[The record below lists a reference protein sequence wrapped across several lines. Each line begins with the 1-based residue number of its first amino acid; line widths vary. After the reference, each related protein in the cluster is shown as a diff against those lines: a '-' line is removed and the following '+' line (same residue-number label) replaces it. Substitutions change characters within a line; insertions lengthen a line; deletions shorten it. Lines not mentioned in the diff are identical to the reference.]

1 MSIKGID
8 AQIMITRLPDNV
20 RDMSASQKRA
30 EVAQEYLAAQGKV
43 RDAHDQSRVAK
54 AQESEMERTRTD
66 ADKESSGGN
75 GGSEGEGEKTG
86 REDKYDTAQEL
97 LVPPGNNVIDIKI

>member
-20 RDMSASQKRA
+20 RDMSASQKRT

-43 RDAHDQSRVAK
+43 RDAHDQSRVTRT
-54 AQESEMERTRTD
+54 QETEMERIRTD
-66 ADKESSGGN
+66 VDKESSGGS
-75 GGSEGEGEKTG
+75 GGSEEEGGKAG
-86 REDKYDTAQEL
+86 KEDKYDTTPEL